1 MRRVLFVFALL
12 AWDGDSARAAS
23 EHGDGKALAAPLQF
37 LHEFNQQNLIE
48 AARRM
53 PPEKFDYRPAPA
65 PVRSFGEILAHV
77 ADANYLFCS
86 AAAGTPDPM
95 HKDLKLP
102 VEAVP
107 QDALERRLRS
117 KPEIVQAL
125 EASFEFCRG
134 IFGGLTDAGLATPIE
149 ATFGTRATALTL
161 AVYHSG
167 QHYGNVVAYM
177 RAAGVEPP
185 TALGVPGRR

>member
-1 MRRVLFVFALL
+1 MRRVLIVFALL
-12 AWDGDSARAAS
+12 AWGGDSARAAS
-23 EHGDGKALAAPLQF
+23 EQGDGTALAAPLQF

-86 AAAGTPDPM
+86 AASGTPDPM

-107 QDALERRLRS
+107 QDALERRLRA
-117 KPEIVQAL
+117 KPEIVEAL
-125 EASFEFCRG
+125 EASFQFCRG
-134 IFGGLTDAGLATPIE
+134 VFGDLTDAGLATPIE

-177 RAAGVEPP
+177 RASGVEPP
-185 TALGVPGRR
+185 TALGIPGRR